1 MGTESGAGGAPAPRG
16 GRRRAGSRRGR
27 PVRVGWFTHATR
39 AFALIGVAGVA
50 SLVHALRVPIKLAT
64 DRAGAANV
72 GAVTPAAPVAPTAPA
87 DTSAASGTATAT
99 AEPIPTPTTGAGGE
113 TVAAGIGAGAAAEL
127 APGFIDLAAAR
138 ALHEAAASG
147 GAPVFF
153 LDARNESDYEA
164 AHIAG
169 AVWMQSGRLSNG
181 DGYEVLEAEL
191 GVQPGDTIVI
201 YCTGGDC
208 DASENTKLLLEDV
221 YTNIL
226 IMKAG
231 FDEWRAA
238 GLPVQA
244 GAAAPEGR
252 AP

>member
-1 MGTESGAGGAPAPRG
+1 M
-16 GRRRAGSRRGR
+16 
-27 PVRVGWFTHATR
+27 
-39 AFALIGVAGVA
+39 
-50 SLVHALRVPIKLAT
+50 
-64 DRAGAANV
+64 
-72 GAVTPAAPVAPTAPA
+72 
-87 DTSAASGTATAT
+87 
-99 AEPIPTPTTGAGGE
+99 
-113 TVAAGIGAGAAAEL
+113 AAGIGAGAAAEL